1 MAFPYSLK
9 HLFLLSAILSAPVAP
24 AHSQPDMPHHNVD
37 VTVERMQNNDQ
48 SFFRVDASGFA
59 AATQQQVWQVL
70 TDYERLSSFVPDMS
84 LSRLISRTGHE
95 AIIEQNGK
103 TGFLFIKRD
112 VRLVMRVT
120 EQPFSTIDIALIEGD
135 MKHYAAQWK
144 LAPSTRDGRSG
155 TLITYSATMEPD
167 FFVPPLISGP
177 LVQANVEKTMEAVIA
192 EIVMRY

>member
-1 MAFPYSLK
+1 MTFPCSLK
-9 HLFLLSAILSAPVAP
+9 HLFLLSAIISAPVAP
-24 AHSQPDMPHHNVD
+24 AHWQPDMPHHNVD

-95 AIIEQNGK
+95 AIVEQNGK

-120 EQPFSTIDIALIEGD
+120 EQPFSAIDIALIEGD
-135 MKHYAAQWK
+135 MKRYTAQWK
-144 LAPSTRDGRSG
+144 LAPSTQDGRSG

-177 LVQANVEKTMEAVIA
+177 LVKANVEKTMEAVIA
-192 EIVMRY
+192 EIAKRY